1 MKKIVSCFAGLLA
14 VLLLLGGCTSSVP
27 VSEETEATAAIP
39 IEQTSQ
45 STQEK
50 TVFGAE
56 MLTGAEIDALKE
68 GKERLPTGDERSVLY
83 FNGTELACL
92 KNRRVFYATIPQP
105 ETGGWPEG
113 QLTAPE
119 EYRVVIDKT
128 LIPDDPA
135 KMIECG
141 NSLMVYMIGETDYAV
156 AEVMM
161 TYLPVISIYIDD
173 MHDLSGSLQGAS
185 FSLHDSAATNQ
196 NMRYAESRAEVK
208 IRGGSSASLSKKSM
222 RLDLKDENGENRD
235 MSFFGMR
242 KDDDWI
248 LTAMFSDE
256 SKVRDMTGWQLWR
269 EMNSYYPDV
278 KGSCA
283 PETKYVEVI
292 LNGKYQGLYMFME
305 KFDAKTMELE
315 DGDVLFKATSWDVPD
330 SAGLK
335 RQSARSPS
343 YRAFEKKW
351 PDITEKIDGT
361 WDVISEYIRVAYE
374 EDGTGFAA
382 EIENVASVE
391 NQVDYW
397 IFNNVTMAGDNTFKN
412 AYYAVKD
419 GLVYTLPWDL
429 DISFGLNWS
438 GDPATNYLYR
448 ETNCITRT
456 YDFQAGRRSIKYLDS
471 AKNYLKERW
480 TELKE
485 AGVVTAEHI
494 IENAEAHWN
503 LIHASG
509 AIAREQ
515 ERWPNV
521 SYVDDDL
528 AYFKDIV
535 TQRLEWL
542 DDYIMDME

>member
-1 MKKIVSCFAGLLA
+1 MKKYKGCLAGLLA
-14 VLLLLGGCTSSVP
+14 AVLLLGGCTGQNVP
-27 VSEETEATAAIP
+27 GETETTAAVPEETPVKDAM
-39 IEQTSQ
+39 
-45 STQEK
+45 EK
-50 TVFGAE
+50 RIFGAE
-56 MLTGAEIDALKE
+56 MLTGTEIDALKE
-68 GKERLPTGDERSVLY
+68 GKDRLPTGDERSRLY

-92 KNRRVFYATIPQP
+92 KNRRVFYATVPQP
-105 ETGGWPEG
+105 ERGGWPEG
-113 QLTAPE
+113 ELTAPE
-119 EYRVVIDKT
+119 GYRVVIDKT
-128 LIPDDPA
+128 LAPEDPA
-135 KMIECG
+135 VMIERG
-141 NSLMVYMIGETDYAV
+141 NSLMIYMIGEEDYIV
-156 AEVMM
+156 AEVIM
-161 TYLPVISIYIDD
+161 TYLPVISIQIDQE
-173 MHDLSGSLQGAS
+173 HDLSGNLQGAQ
-185 FSLHDSAATNQ
+185 FTLHDSASANK

-208 IRGGSSASLSKKSM
+208 LRGGSSAGLPKKSM
-222 RLDLKDENGENRD
+222 RIDLKHENGENRD
-235 MSFFGMR
+235 LSFFGMR
-242 KDDDWI
+242 KDDDWV

-256 SKVRDMTGWQLWR
+256 SKIRDMTGWQLWR
-269 EMNSYYPDV
+269 EMNSEYPDV

-315 DGDVLFKATSWDVPD
+315 DGDALFKATSWDVPD

-335 RQSARSPS
+335 KQHVRSLV
-343 YRAFEKKW
+343 YRGIEKKW
-351 PDITEKIDGT
+351 PGIETKIEGT

-374 EDGTGFAA
+374 TDGSGFAA
-382 EIENVASVE
+382 EIEDVASVK

-429 DISFGLNWS
+429 DISFGLNWN

-448 ETNCITRT
+448 ETSCITRT

-471 AKNYLKERW
+471 AKEYLKERW
-480 TELKE
+480 TSLKE
-485 AGVVTAEHI
+485 AGVVTAERI
-494 IENAEAHWN
+494 IGNAEAHWN

-509 AIAREQ
+509 AVAREC

-528 AYFKDIV
+528 KYFRNIV
-535 TQRLEWL
+535 EERIEWL